1 MKKYQFSIVL
11 LCLLLLTAL
20 SSYSRPFYIGLR
32 IGFFAKWE
40 ITIGECSD
48 GNGACLSFGNP
59 TNPDNAAIGFDETI
73 PNVLFIK
80 VESTSEVS
88 KPFASGKFE
97 LNEDSPVSPEII
109 KSLTKMRIPN
119 NKYVIL
125 KSGIY
130 PVIKEGNYFVVK
142 VPFYIK

>member
-1 MKKYQFSIVL
+1 MKKYPFSIVL
-11 LCLLLLTAL
+11 LCLLFLSAL
-20 SSYSRPFYIGLR
+20 SSYSRPFYVGLR

-40 ITIGECSD
+40 ITIGECQD

-59 TNPDNAAIGFDETI
+59 TNPDNAAIGFDEAA

-80 VESTSEVS
+80 VESSSEVS

-97 LNEDSPVSPEII
+97 LKEDSPVNPEII

-119 NKYVIL
+119 NKCVIL

-130 PVIKEGNYFVVK
+130 PVIKEGDSFVVK
-142 VPFYIK
+142 LSYFLR